1 MDPENYE
8 VRAPQRREGRKQDS
22 GMCARAR
29 QFSDPQHLVAQELGR
44 VADENADQPKPDGCV
59 NRGFFWDMAILYTP
73 HSKGRQTPTA
83 VFSNGPVVRVASALE
98 KALQNRPITVR
109 AQDLV

>member
-1 MDPENYE
+1 MDPENNE

-44 VADENADQPKPDGCV
+44 MADENADQPKPDGCV

-73 HSKGRQTPTA
+73 HSSGGRHRRP
-83 VFSNGPVVRVASALE
+83 FSG
-98 KALQNRPITVR
+98 TVR
-109 AQDLV
+109 SSAWLLRSRRRSRTVP